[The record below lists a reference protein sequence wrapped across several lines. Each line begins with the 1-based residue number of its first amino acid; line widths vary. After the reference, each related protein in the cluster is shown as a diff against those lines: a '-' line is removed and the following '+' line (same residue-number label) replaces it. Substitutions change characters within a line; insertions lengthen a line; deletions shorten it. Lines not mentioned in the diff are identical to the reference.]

1 MNKPFIHLVA
11 LCLIAIVGAALAE
24 GPKDGAKDA
33 DEGKHRKDELKWPP
47 AVSKE
52 EADKYDRLISSLR
65 AVGPRGDH
73 KEFARASDA
82 LQDAGMR
89 AFSSLLARLG
99 DQTKTD
105 IAIDAAAKNRDGSY
119 TYGYYETIGD
129 VCWGIFEEQIE
140 GADPWGTKG
149 HDVFQDFYVLRGNT
163 ARGWL
168 DAHKG
173 MSLPQL
179 QLIARKAALKGAESQ
194 LEKDPKDRWARAA
207 VSFFKREV
215 AAMEA
220 DERDRKESAERAEK
234 SKVAKPPATDGTAV
248 RAG

>member
-1 MNKPFIHLVA
+1 MNKPFIHLA
-11 LCLIAIVGAALAE
+11 TFCLIAIVGTTHAE
-24 GPKDGAKDA
+24 GPKDGARDA
-33 DEGKHRKDELKWPP
+33 EEGKHRKDELKWPP

-65 AVGPRGDH
+65 AVGPGGDH
-73 KEFARASDA
+73 KKFTLASDA
-82 LQDAGMR
+82 LRDAGMR

-129 VCWGIFEEQIE
+129 VCWDILEEQIE
-140 GADPWGTKG
+140 GADPSATKG

-163 ARGWL
+163 ARSWL

-207 VSFFKREV
+207 VSFFKQEV

-220 DERDRKESAERAEK
+220 DERDRKESAEHSEK
-234 SKVAKPPATDGTAV
+234 SKDATGPSV
-248 RAG
+248 PKRAQSQ